1 MAPTK
6 KATTKPEDK
15 EVKKAPAVAAATPA
29 VPGAEGEAKPVVMR
43 RGKRVQEGR
52 VYVNATYNNTVVTVT
67 DATGNV
73 LAWASAGSLGF
84 GGPKKATPF
93 ASSKV
98 IAAIAE
104 KLQATGPQDIK
115 VIVKG
120 IGSGR
125 DSAIRSLINHGFN
138 ILSIKD
144 ATPVPHNGPRP
155 PKVRRV

>member
-1 MAPTK
+1 MGK
-6 KATTKPEDK
+6 KKVTTQTGDAAIK
-15 EVKKAPAVAAATPA
+15 ENAAVNTAVAKAST
-29 VPGAEGEAKPVVMR
+29 AKKS
-43 RGKRVQEGR
+43 KRVTEGK
-52 VYVNATYNNTVVTVT
+52 VFINATYNNTVITVT
-67 DATGNV
+67 DVKGNV
-73 LAWASAGSLGF
+73 IAWASAGSLGF
-84 GGPKKATPF
+84 SGPKKATPF

-104 KLQATGPQDIK
+104 KIQATGPNEVS

-125 DSAIRSLINHGFN
+125 DSAIRSLINHGFT

-155 PKVRRV
+155 VKTRRV

>member
-1 MAPTK
+1 MGK
-6 KATTKPEDK
+6 KKVTTPGADTSVAGKT
-15 EVKKAPAVAAATPA
+15 AAAVAAPA
-29 VPGAEGEAKPVVMR
+29 AAAKRSKKVGEGK
-43 RGKRVQEGR
+43 
-52 VYVNATYNNTVVTVT
+52 VYINASYNNTTITVT
-67 DATGNV
+67 DLTGNV
-73 LAWASAGSLGF
+73 LTWASAGSLGF
-84 GGPKKATPF
+84 SGPKKATPF

-104 KLQATGPQDIK
+104 KIQSTGPHNIS

-138 ILSIKD
+138 LLSIKD
-144 ATPVPHNGPRP
+144 ATPIPHNGPRP

>member
-1 MAPTK
+1 MGK
-6 KATTKPEDK
+6 KT
-15 EVKKAPAVAAATPA
+15 VKTQS
-29 VPGAEGEAKPVVMR
+29 GEAAKEGAVKPSSS
-43 RGKRVQEGR
+43 KRARKVQEGK

-67 DATGNV
+67 DVKGNV
-73 LAWASAGSLGF
+73 LTWASAGSLGF
-84 GGPKKATPF
+84 SGPKKATPF

-104 KLQATGPQDIK
+104 KLQSTGLQDVS

-125 DSAIRSLINHGFN
+125 DSAIRSLINHGYN
-138 ILSIKD
+138 IISIKD

-155 PKVRRV
+155 AKIRRV